1 MITRLAAVDAVAVL
15 LVGGLT
21 PIATAEPPGPPAPI
35 VPPPVQPANVG
46 DLKIAAT
53 QYYDSGAYLT
63 DLQLAAAPAIAWIN
77 DEAPRVNRPAV
88 VFDIDETALSN
99 WEAIKANDFGRVID
113 GPCTELPAG
122 PCGWRAWDL
131 RAQSTAIPPT
141 TDIYNTARDRGAA
154 IFFITGRDETQRA
167 ATDRNLQA
175 VGYTGYTQLIME
187 PPGAHYVSTAD
198 FKAPQRALIEHQ
210 AYTVIANIGDQPS
223 DLDGGFAERTFLLPN
238 PFYRIP

>member
-1 MITRLAAVDAVAVL
+1 MITRLAAVAAVAVL
-15 LVGGLT
+15 LARRSRR
-21 PIATAEPPGPPAPI
+21 PIATAEPPAPPAPI

-113 GPCTELPAG
+113 GPAPNCRRAVRLAGVGPSGAVDGDPADDG
-122 PCGWRAWDL
+122 HLQHGQRPRCRDL
-131 RAQSTAIPPT
+131 LHHRPRRDAAGGDRSKP
-141 TDIYNTARDRGAA
+141 ARRS
-154 IFFITGRDETQRA
+154 
-167 ATDRNLQA
+167 ATPA
-175 VGYTGYTQLIME
+175 T
-187 PPGAHYVSTAD
+187 
-198 FKAPQRALIEHQ
+198 
-210 AYTVIANIGDQPS
+210 PS
-223 DLDGGFAERTFLLPN
+223 
-238 PFYRIP
+238 